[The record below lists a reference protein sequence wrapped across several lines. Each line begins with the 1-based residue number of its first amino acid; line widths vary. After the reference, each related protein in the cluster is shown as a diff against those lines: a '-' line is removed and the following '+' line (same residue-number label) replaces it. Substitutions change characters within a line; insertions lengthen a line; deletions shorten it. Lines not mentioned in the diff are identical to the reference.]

1 MKRTVAFL
9 VGSVALLGSQTAM
22 ASAPYIAPAA
32 TPSWIFNGD
41 VDVYKGI
48 PLTCQTTVTISGPNN
63 ASDTN
68 PPFSH
73 TDVSNLSATITLAGG
88 TLNLC
93 NVVEVAPIP
102 AGSITYAS
110 NGASGGTF
118 TLHDVFV
125 TTITPGNCEGDIAA
139 VWNESAQTLTVSG
152 TLPAVSG
159 SDCTM
164 NGTVDLTSPASG
176 NASGAGDAD
185 HNPNHGNV

>member
-1 MKRTVAFL
+1 MKRTLAFL

-32 TPSWIFNGD
+32 TPSWVFNGN
-41 VDVYKGI
+41 VDVSKGI
-48 PLTCQTTVTISGPNN
+48 ALTCDTTVTISGPNN
-63 ASDTN
+63 AGDTS
-68 PPFSH
+68 PSFSH
-73 TDVSNLSATITLAGG
+73 TDVANLSATIDLSGG
-88 TLNLC
+88 LC
-93 NVVEVAPIP
+93 GLVNVAPIP
-102 AGSITYAS
+102 AGNITYAS

-125 TTITPGNCEGDIAA
+125 TTITPGNCEGDITAL
-139 VWNESAQTLTVSG
+139 WNESAQTLTVSG
-152 TLPAVSG
+152 ILPAVSG